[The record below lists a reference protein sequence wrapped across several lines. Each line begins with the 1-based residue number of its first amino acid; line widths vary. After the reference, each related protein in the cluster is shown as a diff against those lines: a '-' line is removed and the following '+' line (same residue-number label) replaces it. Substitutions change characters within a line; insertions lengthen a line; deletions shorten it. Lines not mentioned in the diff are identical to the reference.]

1 MELRFIT
8 SSRQAV
14 MNNSS
19 KKISIGDIG
28 QCRLHLKIFHAKL
41 IEEHLQVDIDTIAV
55 LHVGWMNEVIYDMA
69 LHASEAA
76 AAVCTLALSTEQA
89 QPLAGMMPSTG
100 GPHGNGWSTDVTSRW
115 IHCSPMGSWNFSI

>member
-14 MNNSS
+14 MKISS

-28 QCRLHLKIFHAKL
+28 QCRLLKIFHAKL
-41 IEEHLQVDIDTIAV
+41 VEEHLQVDIGTIAV
-55 LHVGWMNEVIYDMA
+55 LHVGWMNEVISDMG

-76 AAVCTLALSTEQA
+76 AAVHM
-89 QPLAGMMPSTG
+89 AGFI
-100 GPHGNGWSTDVTSRW
+100 HGESPAFGWHDAF
-115 IHCSPMGSWNFSI
+115 H